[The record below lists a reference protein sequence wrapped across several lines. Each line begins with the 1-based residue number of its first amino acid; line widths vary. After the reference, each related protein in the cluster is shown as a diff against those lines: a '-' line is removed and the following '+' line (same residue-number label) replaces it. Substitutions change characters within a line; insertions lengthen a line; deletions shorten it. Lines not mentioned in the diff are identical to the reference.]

1 MRQIID
7 FFVRN
12 KHFILFLSL
21 FSFSLI
27 LIFSNSRYHNS
38 LVLNSTN
45 SLTGKIF
52 ETTNFISSYLN
63 LKNENE
69 SLNKEN
75 TELKKL
81 IYNYSKSTID
91 GVKYEVFNSKVIKN
105 SYSRNNNYL
114 TINIGNIDSISE
126 DMGVVSNKGI
136 IGITDRVSKNY
147 SRVISVLNT
156 KLNLNAKLKKSN
168 HFGILN
174 WNGLNYSTVQ
184 LIDLPKQTKINIG
197 DTIITGGNS
206 FIFPEGVLIGNVSS
220 FKLDDTQNYIEAEIS
235 LFNDMTNIK
244 NVYIIRNNDLG
255 ELKKL
260 NE

>member
-69 SLNKEN
+69 SLNEEN

-81 IYNYSKSTID
+81 IYNYSKSTVD
-91 GVKYEVFNSKVIKN
+91 DVKYEVFRSKVIKN
-105 SYSRNNNYL
+105 SYSLNNNYL

-174 WNGLNYSTVQ
+174 WNGLNLS
-184 LIDLPKQTKINIG
+184 LIHI
-197 DTIITGGNS
+197 
-206 FIFPEGVLIGNVSS
+206 
-220 FKLDDTQNYIEAEIS
+220 
-235 LFNDMTNIK
+235 
-244 NVYIIRNNDLG
+244 
-255 ELKKL
+255 
-260 NE
+260 

>member
-12 KHFILFLSL
+12 KNFILFLSL

-45 SLTGKIF
+45 SLTGRIF

-69 SLNKEN
+69 SLNEEN

-91 GVKYEVFNSKVIKN
+91 VVKYEVFNSKVIKN
-105 SYSRNNNYL
+105 SYSRNNNYI

-184 LIDLPKQTKINIG
+184 LIDLPKQTKISIG

-244 NVYIIRNNDLG
+244 NVYIIRNNDLE

>member
-12 KHFILFLSL
+12 KNFILFLSL

-52 ETTNFISSYLN
+52 ETTNSISSYLN

-69 SLNKEN
+69 SLNEEN

-81 IYNYSKSTID
+81 IYNYSIASGDSI
-91 GVKYEVFNSKVIKN
+91 KYEVFNSKVIKN
-105 SYSRNNNYL
+105 SYSLNNNYL

-244 NVYIIRNNDLG
+244 NVYIIRNNDLE

>member
-12 KHFILFLSL
+12 KNFILFLSL

-45 SLTGKIF
+45 SLTGRIF

-81 IYNYSKSTID
+81 IYNYSKSLLM
-91 GVKYEVFNSKVIKN
+91 V
-105 SYSRNNNYL
+105 
-114 TINIGNIDSISE
+114 
-126 DMGVVSNKGI
+126 
-136 IGITDRVSKNY
+136 
-147 SRVISVLNT
+147 
-156 KLNLNAKLKKSN
+156 
-168 HFGILN
+168 
-174 WNGLNYSTVQ
+174 
-184 LIDLPKQTKINIG
+184 
-197 DTIITGGNS
+197 
-206 FIFPEGVLIGNVSS
+206 
-220 FKLDDTQNYIEAEIS
+220 
-235 LFNDMTNIK
+235 
-244 NVYIIRNNDLG
+244 
-255 ELKKL
+255 
-260 NE
+260 

>member
-12 KHFILFLSL
+12 KNFILFLSL

-45 SLTGKIF
+45 SLTGRIF

-184 LIDLPKQTKINIG
+184 LIDLPKQTKISIG
-197 DTIITGGNS
+197 DTVITGGNS
-206 FIFPEGVLIGNVSS
+206 FIFPEGVLIGSVSS
-220 FKLDDTQNYIEAEIS
+220 FKLDDTQNYIEAEVS

-244 NVYIIRNNDLG
+244 SIYVIKNNHLE

>member
-12 KHFILFLSL
+12 KNFILFLSL

-45 SLTGKIF
+45 SLTGRIF

-63 LKNENE
+63 LKNENK
-69 SLNKEN
+69 SLNEEN

-81 IYNYSKSTID
+81 IYNYSKETID

-105 SYSRNNNYL
+105 SYSLNNNYL

-244 NVYIIRNNDLG
+244 NVYVIRNNDLE

>member
-12 KHFILFLSL
+12 KNFILFLSL

-45 SLTGKIF
+45 SLTGRIF
-52 ETTNFISSYLN
+52 ETTNFISSYVN
-63 LKNENE
+63 LKNENK
-69 SLNKEN
+69 SLNEEN
-75 TELKKL
+75 TELKKI
-81 IYNYSKSTID
+81 IYNYSKETID

-105 SYSRNNNYL
+105 SYSLNNNYL

-244 NVYIIRNNDLG
+244 NVYIIRNNDLE

>member
-12 KHFILFLSL
+12 KNFILFLSL

-45 SLTGKIF
+45 SLTGRIF

-63 LKNENE
+63 LKNENK
-69 SLNKEN
+69 SLNEEN
-75 TELKKL
+75 TELKKI
-81 IYNYSKSTID
+81 IYNYSKETID

-105 SYSRNNNYL
+105 SYSLNNNYL

-244 NVYIIRNNDLG
+244 NVYIIRNNDLE

>member
-12 KHFILFLSL
+12 KNFILFLNL
-21 FSFSLI
+21 FCISLI
-27 LIFSNSRYHNS
+27 LIFSNSKYHNS

-45 SLTGKIF
+45 SLTGKVF
-52 ETTNFISSYLN
+52 ETTNSIFSYLN

-69 SLNKEN
+69 SLNEEN

-81 IYNYSKSTID
+81 IYNYSKASNDSIKY
-91 GVKYEVFNSKVIKN
+91 GVYNSKVIKN
-105 SYSRNNNYL
+105 SYSLNNNYL
-114 TINIGNIDSISE
+114 TISIGNIDSISV

-136 IGITDRVSKNY
+136 VGITDRVSKNY

-168 HFGILN
+168 HFGVLN
-174 WNGLNYSTVQ
+174 WDGLSYATIQ

-206 FIFPEGVLIGNVSS
+206 FIFPEGVLIGSVSS
-220 FKLDDTQNYIEAEIS
+220 FKLDDTQNYIEAEVS

-244 NVYIIRNNDLG
+244 SIYVIKNNHLE

>member
-52 ETTNFISSYLN
+52 ETTNFISSYFN

-69 SLNKEN
+69 SLNEEN

-81 IYNYSKSTID
+81 IYNYSKSTVD
-91 GVKYEVFNSKVIKN
+91 DVKYEVFRSKVIKN
-105 SYSRNNNYL
+105 SYSLNNNYL
-114 TINIGNIDSISE
+114 TINIGNIDSIAE

-184 LIDLPKQTKINIG
+184 LIDLPKQTKISIG

-244 NVYIIRNNDLG
+244 NVYIIRNNDLE

>member
-12 KHFILFLSL
+12 KNFILFLSL

-45 SLTGKIF
+45 SLTGRIF

-63 LKNENE
+63 LKNENK
-69 SLNKEN
+69 SLNEEN
-75 TELKKL
+75 TELKKI
-81 IYNYSKSTID
+81 IYNYSKETID

-105 SYSRNNNYL
+105 SYSLNNNYL

-244 NVYIIRNNDLG
+244 NVYVIRNNDLE

>member
-12 KHFILFLSL
+12 KNFILFLSL

-69 SLNKEN
+69 SLNEEN

-81 IYNYSKSTID
+81 IYNYSKETID

-105 SYSRNNNYL
+105 SYSLNNNYL

-244 NVYIIRNNDLG
+244 NVYIIRNNDLE

>member
-12 KHFILFLSL
+12 KNFILFLTL

-52 ETTNFISSYLN
+52 ETTNSISSYLN

-69 SLNKEN
+69 SLNEEN

-81 IYNYSKSTID
+81 IYNYSISSGDSI
-91 GVKYEVFNSKVIKN
+91 KYEVFNSKVIKN
-105 SYSRNNNYL
+105 SYALNNNYL

-136 IGITDRVSKNY
+136 IGITDRISKNY

-174 WNGLNYSTVQ
+174 WNGLSYSTIQ
-184 LIDLPKQTKINIG
+184 LVDLPKQTKINIG

-220 FKLDDTQNYIEAEIS
+220 FKLDDTQNYIEAEVN

-244 NVYIIRNNDLG
+244 NIYVIKNNHLE

>member
-12 KHFILFLSL
+12 KNFILFLSL

-45 SLTGKIF
+45 SLTGRIF

-63 LKNENE
+63 LKNENK
-69 SLNKEN
+69 SLNEEN
-75 TELKKL
+75 TELKKI
-81 IYNYSKSTID
+81 IYNYSKETID

-105 SYSRNNNYL
+105 SYSLNNNYL

-244 NVYIIRNNDLG
+244 NVYIIRNNDLA

>member
-1 MRQIID
+1 M
-7 FFVRN
+7 
-12 KHFILFLSL
+12 
-21 FSFSLI
+21 
-27 LIFSNSRYHNS
+27 
-38 LVLNSTN
+38 
-45 SLTGKIF
+45 
-52 ETTNFISSYLN
+52 
-63 LKNENE
+63 
-69 SLNKEN
+69 
-75 TELKKL
+75 
-81 IYNYSKSTID
+81 
-91 GVKYEVFNSKVIKN
+91 KYEVFNSKVIKN
-105 SYSRNNNYL
+105 SYSLNNNYL
-114 TINIGNIDSISE
+114 TINIGNIDSIYE

-184 LIDLPKQTKINIG
+184 LIDLPKQTKISIG

-244 NVYIIRNNDLG
+244 NVYIIRNNDLE

>member
-38 LVLNSTN
+38 RVLNSTN
-45 SLTGKIF
+45 SLAGKIF
-52 ETTNFISSYLN
+52 ETTNFISVYLN

-69 SLNKEN
+69 SLNEEN

-81 IYNYSKSTID
+81 IYNYSKSTVD
-91 GVKYEVFNSKVIKN
+91 DVKYEVFNSKVIKN
-105 SYSRNNNYL
+105 SYSLNNNYL

-184 LIDLPKQTKINIG
+184 LIDLPKQTKISIG

-244 NVYIIRNNDLG
+244 NVYIIRNNDLE

>member
-12 KHFILFLSL
+12 KNFILFLSL
-21 FSFSLI
+21 FSFSLV

-45 SLTGKIF
+45 SLTGRIF

-63 LKNENE
+63 LKNENK
-69 SLNKEN
+69 SLNEEN
-75 TELKKL
+75 TELKKI
-81 IYNYSKSTID
+81 IYNYSKETID

-105 SYSRNNNYL
+105 SYSLNNNYL

-244 NVYIIRNNDLG
+244 NVYIIRNNDLA

>member
-69 SLNKEN
+69 SLNEEN

-81 IYNYSKSTID
+81 LYNYSKSTVD
-91 GVKYEVFNSKVIKN
+91 GEKYEVFNSKVIKN
-105 SYSRNNNYL
+105 SYGLNNNYL
-114 TINIGNIDSISE
+114 TINIGNIDSIAE

-184 LIDLPKQTKINIG
+184 LIDLPKQTKISIG

-220 FKLDDTQNYIEAEIS
+220 FKLDDTQNYIEAEVS

-244 NVYIIRNNDLG
+244 NVYIIRNNDLE

>member
-12 KHFILFLSL
+12 KNFILFLSL

-45 SLTGKIF
+45 SLTGRIF
-52 ETTNFISSYLN
+52 ETSNFISSYLN

-69 SLNKEN
+69 SLNEEN

-244 NVYIIRNNDLG
+244 NVYIIRNNDLE
-255 ELKKL
+255 ELKQL

>member
-12 KHFILFLSL
+12 KNFILFLSL

-45 SLTGKIF
+45 SLTGRIF

-63 LKNENE
+63 LKNENK
-69 SLNKEN
+69 SLNEEN

-244 NVYIIRNNDLG
+244 NVYIIRNNDLE

>member
-12 KHFILFLSL
+12 KNFILFLSL

-38 LVLNSTN
+38 FVLNSTN
-45 SLTGKIF
+45 SLTGRIF

-63 LKNENE
+63 LKNENK
-69 SLNKEN
+69 SLNEEN

-81 IYNYSKSTID
+81 IYNYSKETID

-105 SYSRNNNYL
+105 SYCLNNNYL

-244 NVYIIRNNDLG
+244 NVYIIRNNDLA

>member
-69 SLNKEN
+69 SLNEEN

-81 IYNYSKSTID
+81 IYNYSKSTVD
-91 GVKYEVFNSKVIKN
+91 DVKYEVFNSKVIKN
-105 SYSRNNNYL
+105 SYSLNNNYL
-114 TINIGNIDSISE
+114 TINIGNVDSISE

-184 LIDLPKQTKINIG
+184 LIDLPKQTKISIG

-220 FKLDDTQNYIEAEIS
+220 FKLDDTQNYIEAEVS

-244 NVYIIRNNDLG
+244 NVYIIRNNDLE